1 MEMVYRGLTLA
12 TRNQASAKLEC
23 VAHARFA
30 FPTQVAANP
39 AARPQKRY
47 LEDRGHRAR
56 QMAKS
61 VGVRSTGLLMEEG
74 LRYFSEALVQGPF
87 RILSTV
93 TDVI

>member
-1 MEMVYRGLTLA
+1 MQPNTTM
-12 TRNQASAKLEC
+12 
-23 VAHARFA
+23 
-30 FPTQVAANP
+30 AANP
-39 AARPQKRY
+39 TARPQKRY
-47 LEDRGHRAR
+47 LEDRDHRAR

>member
-1 MEMVYRGLTLA
+1 
-12 TRNQASAKLEC
+12 
-23 VAHARFA
+23 
-30 FPTQVAANP
+30 
-39 AARPQKRY
+39 
-47 LEDRGHRAR
+47 
-56 QMAKS
+56 MAKS